1 MTMDAF
7 DVNLLSQVKALN
19 QKMSISQEQ
28 LHLKRKAINEDKG
41 KGKYPGRKPARDH
54 GRHDVEYQAT
64 SVVEEKESTI
74 DITI

>member
-1 MTMDAF
+1 MDAF

-28 LHLKRKAINEDKG
+28 PHPKRKALNEDKD
-41 KGKYPGRKPARDH
+41 KGRHPGRKASH
-54 GRHDVEYQAT
+54 KVGSYKGEYQGMPAG
-64 SVVEEKESTI
+64 EERESTI

>member
-1 MTMDAF
+1 MDTF

-19 QKMSISQEQ
+19 QKMSTSQEQ

-41 KGKYPGRKPARDH
+41 KRKYPGKRPTRNP
-54 GRHDVEYQAT
+54 GRTNGEYQPGLSA
-64 SVVEEKESTI
+64 EDKESTI

>member
-1 MTMDAF
+1 MDAF

-28 LHLKRKAINEDKG
+28 IHLKRKATNEDKG
-41 KGKYPGRKPARDH
+41 KGRYPGKKLAKNPNRNDN
-54 GRHDVEYQAT
+54 EYHLVST
-64 SVVEEKESTI
+64 TEEKDSII

>member
-1 MTMDAF
+1 MDTF

-28 LHLKRKAINEDKG
+28 LHLKRKAMNEDKG
-41 KGKYPGRKPARDH
+41 KGRYPGKRISKDP
-54 GRHDVEYQAT
+54 GRHDDYQAAST
-64 SVVEEKESTI
+64 IEEKEGII

>member
-1 MTMDAF
+1 MDTF

-28 LHLKRKAINEDKG
+28 LHLKRKANSEDKG
-41 KGKYPGRKPARDH
+41 KGKYPGRRPTSSLRSANA
-54 GRHDVEYQAT
+54 EYQSELTA
-64 SVVEEKESTI
+64 EDKESII

>member
-1 MTMDAF
+1 MDTF

-28 LHLKRKAINEDKG
+28 LHLKRKAKNEDRE
-41 KGKYPGRKPARDH
+41 KGKYSGRRPTGNPGRTD
-54 GRHDVEYQAT
+54 GEYQ
-64 SVVEEKESTI
+64 SKLSDEDKESTI

>member
-1 MTMDAF
+1 MDAF

-28 LHLKRKAINEDKG
+28 LHLKRKAMNEDKG
-41 KGKYPGRKPARDH
+41 KGRYAGKRPAKGPACH
-54 GRHDVEYQAT
+54 ESEYQ
-64 SVVEEKESTI
+64 VVSKIEEKEGII

>member
-1 MTMDAF
+1 MDSF

-28 LHLKRKAINEDKG
+28 LHLKRKVMNEEKG
-41 KGKYPGRKPARDH
+41 KGRNAGKRFPKGVCAMNSEYPMGYK
-54 GRHDVEYQAT
+54 
-64 SVVEEKESTI
+64 EEEREGCI

>member
-1 MTMDAF
+1 MDAF

-28 LHLKRKAINEDKG
+28 LHLKRKALNEDKG
-41 KGKYPGRKPARDH
+41 KGRYAGKRPGKDPASH
-54 GRHDVEYQAT
+54 TSEYQ
-64 SVVEEKESTI
+64 VVSKIEEKEGVI

>member
-1 MTMDAF
+1 MDTF

-28 LHLKRKAINEDKG
+28 LHLKRKIHNESKG
-41 KGKYPGRKPARDH
+41 KGRYHRKKSPQNSGHYDEEYPG
-54 GRHDVEYQAT
+54 T
-64 SVVEEKESTI
+64 STSEEKASTI

>member
-1 MTMDAF
+1 MDTF

-28 LHLKRKAINEDKG
+28 LHLKRKSVNEDKG
-41 KGKYPGRKPARDH
+41 KGRYPGKRFIKDPGH
-54 GRHDVEYQAT
+54 NEGEYKKT
-64 SVVEEKESTI
+64 PTIEEREGII

>member
-1 MTMDAF
+1 MDAF

-28 LHLKRKAINEDKG
+28 LHLKRKANNEDKG
-41 KGKYPGRKPARDH
+41 KGGYPGKRPSRNPGH
-54 GRHDVEYQAT
+54 HDGEYQAT
-64 SVVEEKESTI
+64 STVEEKESTI

>member
-1 MTMDAF
+1 MDAF

-28 LHLKRKAINEDKG
+28 LHLKRKANNEDRRKG
-41 KGKYPGRKPARDH
+41 GYTGKRPARDH
-54 GRHDVEYQAT
+54 GRHDGGCQAT
-64 SVVEEKESTI
+64 STFEEKESTI

>member
-1 MTMDAF
+1 MDAF

-28 LHLKRKAINEDKG
+28 LHLKRKAINEDRG
-41 KGKYPGRKPARDH
+41 KGKHPGRKTARNVGH
-54 GRHDVEYQAT
+54 YEGEH
-64 SVVEEKESTI
+64 EKSSAGEGNESTI

>member
-1 MTMDAF
+1 MDAF

-28 LHLKRKAINEDKG
+28 LHLKRKAMNEEKG
-41 KGKYPGRKPARDH
+41 KGRYPGKRPAQ
-54 GRHDVEYQAT
+54 GPGQHDGEYQVAST
-64 SVVEEKESTI
+64 IEEKEGII

>member
-1 MTMDAF
+1 MDTF

-28 LHLKRKAINEDKG
+28 LHLKRKAVNEDKG
-41 KGKYPGRKPARDH
+41 KGRYTGKRFTKNPSH
-54 GRHDVEYQAT
+54 HDGEYKTAST
-64 SVVEEKESTI
+64 IEEKEGII

>member
-1 MTMDAF
+1 MDTF

-28 LHLKRKAINEDKG
+28 LHLKRKAMNEDKG
-41 KGKYPGRKPARDH
+41 KGKYPGRRPTRNP
-54 GRHDVEYQAT
+54 GRTNGEYP
-64 SVVEEKESTI
+64 SGLSDEDKESTI

>member
-1 MTMDAF
+1 MDTF

-28 LHLKRKAINEDKG
+28 LHLKRKAMNEDKG
-41 KGKYPGRKPARDH
+41 KGRYSGRKPTKDP
-54 GRHDVEYQAT
+54 GRHNGEYQASS
-64 SVVEEKESTI
+64 SVEAIESTI